1 MMLRPTP
8 WGALLVLRIYVHFFI
23 HLGFPATPQ
32 APAGSEFLDDDIST
46 LTTVLRLSSG
56 ESDVLDNHGDY
67 LLFYFRSLITL
78 THLLVLVLFG
88 PADIRLIEQRQCIS
102 CFTKQRVRSVTPK
115 RPCRNMYIVHLSLNW
130 NIYIARQ
137 PDIRSSL

>member
-1 MMLRPTP
+1 MLLRPTP
-8 WGALLVLRIYVHFFI
+8 WGALLVLRIYIHFFI

-32 APAGSEFLDDDIST
+32 VPAGSEFLDDDIST

-67 LLFYFRSLITL
+67 LLFYFRSLVTL

-88 PADIRLIEQRQCIS
+88 PADIRLINKGS
-102 CFTKQRVRSVTPK
+102 VSAASRSKGLEVL
-115 RPCRNMYIVHLSLNW
+115 RPNDHAGTCTLYTFL
-130 NIYIARQ
+130 
-137 PDIRSSL
+137 